1 MIAENFNYD
10 APTTLEDAIS
20 LLHQYGDDAKILA
33 GGHSLVP
40 MMKLRFASPTHLID
54 IKNIPGL
61 AYVKEEDGFLKIG
74 AMTTEVDVEDS
85 ELIKSKYHLFTD
97 ATKLIADPQVRNF
110 GTIGGNLAHGD
121 AANDHPA
128 VMFALGAEI
137 EITGKEG
144 KRTVSIDDFFYGFY
158 TTAVQH
164 GEVLTEIKIPAATGN
179 YGSAYHKAERKVG
192 DYATA
197 GVAAMVQ
204 IGDDGK
210 CAKAGIGLTN
220 VNSIPMRA
228 SRSEEVL
235 IGSDLSESVIN
246 QAAQYAAEDCNPSE
260 DLRGNVDYKRHLVKV
275 ITKRMLKKAISRASA
290 KSAAEIKKMLEPEL
304 VAYANSL
311 GIDAHVDDLK
321 ADTLKKVL
329 DHLGHK

>member
-10 APTTLEDAIS
+10 APATLDEAIS
-20 LLHQYGDDAKILA
+20 LLHQYGDEAKILA
-33 GGHSLVP
+33 GGHSLIP

-54 IKNIPGL
+54 LNNIPGL
-61 AYVKEEDGFLKIG
+61 SYIKEEDGFLKIG
-74 AMTTEVDVEDS
+74 AMTKEVEVEESD
-85 ELIKSKYHLFTD
+85 LLKSKYHLFAD

-110 GTIGGNLAHGD
+110 GTLGGNLAHGD

-128 VMFALGAEI
+128 VMMALDAEV
-137 EITGKEG
+137 EITGQEG
-144 KRTVSIDDFFYGFY
+144 KRSVSIDEFFFGFY
-158 TTAVQH
+158 MTAVQH
-164 GEVLTEIKIPAATGN
+164 GEVLTEIKIPAAQGR

-204 IGDDGK
+204 IGADGK
-210 CAKAGIGLTN
+210 CTRAGIGLTN

-246 QAAQYAAEDCNPSE
+246 QAAQFASEDCNPSA
-260 DLRGNVDYKRHLVKV
+260 DLRGDEDYKRHLVKV
-275 ITKRMLKKAISRASA
+275 ITKRMLNKAISRAQ
-290 KSAAEIKKMLEPEL
+290 
-304 VAYANSL
+304 
-311 GIDAHVDDLK
+311 
-321 ADTLKKVL
+321 
-329 DHLGHK
+329 